1 MLFLAAAKRWLRAYG
16 PWLKPSGVLDIVE
29 NRLPGAIISEPKMN
43 IEYVAMDCR
52 VLCNISLRGANI
64 LSGCADILFN

>member
-43 IEYVAMDCR
+43 IEYVAMDC
-52 VLCNISLRGANI
+52 VLSASVLFLKKC
-64 LSGCADILFN
+64 SGSPHSC